1 MKVERILH
9 IELGAAHG
17 DVIAWMR
24 SLPERT
30 INQTVNE
37 ILSSESRG
45 KIRQIPHQFSS
56 TKEQEP
62 LSCRLVIRDTAA
74 LNFVAKIPK
83 GEIKST
89 LVKIIRKHIRKN
101 KELPPAPIS
110 IHGGILIDVLRN
122 FVTKM
127 EAKEAEYAGVPNK
140 YSKLCEANDR
150 AYHALHDEILACYKS
165 VDENQGDAN
174 LRNLDYDRIIR
185 EAFESVFGIV
195 EIPMATIANPSRDE
209 NHIPA
214 QPVPAANKNTSIFVT
229 NEDTSWW
236 DEDYSEDDV

>member
-1 MKVERILH
+1 MKQNKILH
-9 IELGAAHG
+9 IELGAEAS
-17 DVIAWMR
+17 DVIGWMR
-24 SLPERT
+24 SLPQRT
-30 INQTVNE
+30 INHTVNE
-37 ILSSESRG
+37 ILSSESRD
-45 KIRQIPHQFSS
+45 KIRKIPHEFSS
-56 TKEQEP
+56 AKEDEH
-62 LSCRLVIRDTAA
+62 LSCGLVIRDRAA

-101 KELPPAPIS
+101 KELPPAPIG

-127 EAKEAEYAGVPNK
+127 EAKEVEYAGVPNK

-150 AYHALHDEILACYKS
+150 AYHTLRDEILACYKS

-174 LRNLDYDRIIR
+174 LRNLDCDRLIR
-185 EAFESVFGIV
+185 ETFESVFGSI
-195 EIPMATIANPSRDE
+195 ETPAAAIANSSRDE

-214 QPVPAANKNTSIFVT
+214 QPDPDANKNTAIFVT

>member
-1 MKVERILH
+1 MKQNKILH
-9 IELGAAHG
+9 IELDAEAA
-17 DVIAWMR
+17 DVIGWMR
-24 SLPERT
+24 SLPSRT
-30 INQTVNE
+30 INHTVNE

-45 KIRQIPHQFSS
+45 KIRKIPHEFSYA
-56 TKEQEP
+56 KEDEH
-62 LSCRLVIRDTAA
+62 LSCGLVIRDRAA

-101 KELPPAPIS
+101 KELPSAPIG
-110 IHGGILIDVLRN
+110 IHGGIMIDVLRN

-127 EAKEAEYAGVPNK
+127 VAKEVEYAGVPNK

-150 AYHALHDEILACYKS
+150 AYHALRDEILACYKS

-174 LRNLDYDRIIR
+174 LKNLDCDRIIR
-185 EAFESVFGIV
+185 EAFESVFGIIEMPV
-195 EIPMATIANPSRDE
+195 VTVANSSRDE

-214 QPVPAANKNTSIFVT
+214 HPASATNKNTSIFVT
-229 NEDTSWW
+229 NEEPDWW

>member
-1 MKVERILH
+1 MKQNKILH
-9 IELGAAHG
+9 IELGAEAA
-17 DVIAWMR
+17 DVIGWMR
-24 SLPERT
+24 SLPSRT
-30 INQTVNE
+30 INHTVNE

-45 KIRQIPHQFSS
+45 KIRKIPHEFSS
-56 TKEQEP
+56 AKENEH
-62 LSCRLVIRDTAA
+62 LSCNLVIRDRAA

-101 KELPPAPIS
+101 KELPPAPIG
-110 IHGGILIDVLRN
+110 IHGGILIDVLKN

-150 AYHALHDEILACYKS
+150 AYHALRDEILACYKS

-174 LRNLDYDRIIR
+174 LKNLDCGVIIQT
-185 EAFESVFGIV
+185 AFDSVFGTI
-195 EIPMATIANPSRDE
+195 EAPMAAVANPSRDE

-214 QPVPAANKNTSIFVT
+214 QPVPAANKNTPVFVT
-229 NEDTSWW
+229 NEEPNWW
-236 DEDYSEDDV
+236 DDDYSEDDV

>member
-1 MKVERILH
+1 MKQNRILH
-9 IELGAAHG
+9 IELGADAV
-17 DVIAWMR
+17 DVIGWMR
-24 SLPERT
+24 SLPSRT
-30 INQTVNE
+30 INHTVNE

-45 KIRQIPHQFSS
+45 KIRKIPHDFSFA
-56 TKEQEP
+56 KEDEH
-62 LSCRLVIRDTAA
+62 LSCGFVIRDRAA

-101 KELPPAPIS
+101 KELPPAPIG

-127 EAKEAEYAGVPNK
+127 EAKETEYVGVPNK

-150 AYHALHDEILACYKS
+150 AYHALRDEILACYKS
-165 VDENQGDAN
+165 LDENQGDAN
-174 LRNLDYDRIIR
+174 LRNLDSDRIIR
-185 EAFESVFGIV
+185 EAFESVFGIIEMPV
-195 EIPMATIANPSRDE
+195 ATVANTSRDE

-214 QPVPAANKNTSIFVT
+214 HSASATNKNTSIFVT
-229 NEDTSWW
+229 NEEPDWW

>member
-1 MKVERILH
+1 MKQNRILH
-9 IELGAAHG
+9 IELGAEAA
-17 DVIAWMR
+17 DVIGWMR
-24 SLPERT
+24 SLPSRT
-30 INQTVNE
+30 INHTVNE

-45 KIRQIPHQFSS
+45 KIRKIPHEFSS
-56 TKEQEP
+56 AKEDEH
-62 LSCRLVIRDTAA
+62 LSCGLVIRDRAA

-83 GEIKST
+83 GKIKST

-101 KELPPAPIS
+101 RELSPAPIG
-110 IHGGILIDVLRN
+110 IHGGILVDVLRN

-150 AYHALHDEILACYKS
+150 AYHALRDEILACYKS

-174 LRNLDYDRIIR
+174 LKNLDCGVIIQT
-185 EAFESVFGIV
+185 AFDSVFGTI
-195 EIPMATIANPSRDE
+195 EAPMAAVATFSRDE

-214 QPVPAANKNTSIFVT
+214 QPVPAANKNTPVFVT
-229 NEDTSWW
+229 NEEPNWW
-236 DEDYSEDDV
+236 DDDYSEDDV

>member
-1 MKVERILH
+1 MKQNKILH
-9 IELGAAHG
+9 IELGAEAA
-17 DVIAWMR
+17 DVIGWMR
-24 SLPERT
+24 SLPSRT
-30 INQTVNE
+30 INHTVNE

-45 KIRQIPHQFSS
+45 KIRKIPHEFSYA
-56 TKEQEP
+56 KEDEH
-62 LSCRLVIRDTAA
+62 LSCGLVIRDRAA

-101 KELPPAPIS
+101 KELPSAPIG
-110 IHGGILIDVLRN
+110 IHGGIMIDVLRN

-127 EAKEAEYAGVPNK
+127 VAKEVEYAGVPNK

-150 AYHALHDEILACYKS
+150 AYHALRDEILACYKS

-174 LRNLDYDRIIR
+174 LRNLDCGRIIQT
-185 EAFESVFGIV
+185 AFNSVFGTI
-195 EIPMATIANPSRDE
+195 EAPMATVATSSRDE
-209 NHIPA
+209 NHFPA
-214 QPVPAANKNTSIFVT
+214 QHTSAANKNTAIFVT

-236 DEDYSEDDV
+236 DDDYSEDDV

>member
-1 MKVERILH
+1 MKQNKILH
-9 IELGAAHG
+9 IELGAEAA
-17 DVIAWMR
+17 DVIGWMR
-24 SLPERT
+24 SLPSRT
-30 INQTVNE
+30 INHTVNE

-45 KIRQIPHQFSS
+45 KIRKISHEFSS
-56 TKEQEP
+56 AKEDEH
-62 LSCRLVIRDTAA
+62 LSCNLIIRDKAA
-74 LNFVAKIPK
+74 LALVAKIPK

-101 KELPPAPIS
+101 KELPPTPIG
-110 IHGGILIDVLRN
+110 IHAEILIDVLRN

-127 EAKEAEYAGVPNK
+127 ETKEAEYAGVPNK

-150 AYHALHDEILACYKS
+150 AYHALRDEILACYKF

-174 LRNLDYDRIIR
+174 LRYLDCDRIIC
-185 EAFESVFGIV
+185 EEFDSVFGIIERPV
-195 EIPMATIANPSRDE
+195 ATVANSSRDE

-214 QPVPAANKNTSIFVT
+214 KPDPAANKNTAIFVT
-229 NEDTSWW
+229 NEEPDWW

>member
-1 MKVERILH
+1 MKQNRILH
-9 IELGAAHG
+9 IELDAEAA
-17 DVIAWMR
+17 DVIGWMR
-24 SLPERT
+24 SLPSRT
-30 INQTVNE
+30 INHTVNE

-45 KIRQIPHQFSS
+45 KIRKIPHKFSS
-56 TKEQEP
+56 AKEDEH
-62 LSCRLVIRDTAA
+62 LSCGLVIRDRAA

-101 KELPPAPIS
+101 KELPPAPIG

-122 FVTKM
+122 FVMKM
-127 EAKEAEYAGVPNK
+127 EAKEVEYAGVPNK

-150 AYHALHDEILACYKS
+150 AYHTLRDEILACYKS

-174 LRNLDYDRIIR
+174 LRNLDCDRIIC
-185 EAFESVFGIV
+185 EAFESVFGIIEMPV
-195 EIPMATIANPSRDE
+195 ATVANSSRDE
-209 NHIPA
+209 NHISA
-214 QPVPAANKNTSIFVT
+214 QPATAANEKTSIFVT

>member
-1 MKVERILH
+1 
-9 IELGAAHG
+9 
-17 DVIAWMR
+17 MR
-24 SLPERT
+24 SLPSRT
-30 INQTVNE
+30 INHTVNE

-62 LSCRLVIRDTAA
+62 LSCRFVIRDTAA
-74 LNFVAKIPK
+74 LDFVAKIPK

-89 LVKIIRKHIRKN
+89 LVKVIRKHIRKN
-101 KELPPAPIS
+101 QELPPKPVG
-110 IHGGILIDVLRN
+110 IHGELFL
-122 FVTKM
+122 TKLG
-127 EAKEAEYAGVPNK
+127 EFIEKAKAKEAQYSGVANK
-140 YSKLCEANDR
+140 YSKLCEAYEK
-150 AYHALHDEILACYKS
+150 AYRTLLDEILACYKS

-174 LRNLDYDRIIR
+174 LRNLDCDRIIR
-185 EAFESVFGIV
+185 EAFESVFGIIEMPV
-195 EIPMATIANPSRDE
+195 GAVANSSRDE

-214 QPVPAANKNTSIFVT
+214 QPGPAANKNTSVFVT